1 MAFYTW
7 QLYGG
12 IICFNSGKI
21 LWLFA
26 WGPQRQTW
34 AASTSAAALRGG
46 PTSNASKYDRKTLKK
61 NGGFQSHGWSRS
73 HSLVSNTKT
82 GLMTWMIWEVPP
94 VWESSRRGC
103 ASAKAAKAAV
113 SSQDGTCVGLL
124 GCSHVPK
131 LRLFHCR
138 EGKTND
144 QKHSKAHSCFS
155 LGSTFWSMLTSKCVS
170 QHWSKDC
177 VKMDGPWRSRCRRSA
192 FVAWPS
198 LDDLVSWQVCPEQFQ
213 PYHMS
218 YGQYSW
224 LITINRG

>member
-1 MAFYTW
+1 
-7 QLYGG
+7 
-12 IICFNSGKI
+12 
-21 LWLFA
+21 
-26 WGPQRQTW
+26 
-34 AASTSAAALRGG
+34 
-46 PTSNASKYDRKTLKK
+46 
-61 NGGFQSHGWSRS
+61 
-73 HSLVSNTKT
+73 
-82 GLMTWMIWEVPP
+82 MIWEVPP

-177 VKMDGPWRSRCRRSA
+177 VKMDGPWRSRFRRSA

-198 LDDLVSWQVCPEQFQ
+198 LDDLVSLVCPEQFQ
-213 PYHMS
+213 PYHIFEQRFGHVAPPLTFRFRPLSCWEAASFCLLASLGPMS
-218 YGQYSW
+218 PAT
-224 LITINRG
+224 LEAKAERVAKA